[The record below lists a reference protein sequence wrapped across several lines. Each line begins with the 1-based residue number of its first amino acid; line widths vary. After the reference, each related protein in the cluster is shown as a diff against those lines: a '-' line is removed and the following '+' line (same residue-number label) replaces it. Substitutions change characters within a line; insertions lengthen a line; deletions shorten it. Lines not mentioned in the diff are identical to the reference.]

1 MSFTGAFT
9 VTKNTATG
17 LNAFTVTDTS
27 SYADEA
33 KVTFSGRKV
42 YCVFN
47 DGTYLEDESGNDY
60 FDFPFAGGDALLIEA
75 LTDLEIDAALNVY
88 VVWTSIA
95 PVEGS
100 TYTDS
105 QVFDFVDL
113 LRTFMYTMIENTA
126 NSRLLNW
133 PNGFYEGM
141 SLMQTFIDTSANCI
155 LNNDQYASQ
164 QAIDLGTTF
173 SSNLNNFY

>member
-1 MSFTGAFT
+1 MSFTGSY
-9 VTKNTATG
+9 TKANLTATA
-17 LNAFTVTDTS
+17 LNAFSVTDTS
-27 SYADEA
+27 SFADEA
-33 KVTFSGRKV
+33 KATFSGRKFYV
-42 YCVFN
+42 VLN
-47 DGTYLEDESGNDY
+47 DGTYLEDENGNDY
-60 FDFPFAGGDALLIEA
+60 FDFPFAGGDVLTINALEV
-75 LTDLEIDAALNVY
+75 DAAVNGY
-88 VVWTSIA
+88 MVWTSLA
-95 PVEGS
+95 PQEGS

-126 NSRLLNW
+126 ANRLLNW

-164 QAIDLGTTF
+164 QAIDLGTEF